1 MKTLVQYLFFVTVLT
16 LSTACQNKK
25 QNMDSIMEKKLPQ
38 FEWEENLNCPPGYPV
53 EVYRGGLEGNAAY
66 ASLSNG
72 TSTGLRGWGCSGSG
86 SSYGKKA
93 LPNRINCIWVS
104 YAERCL
110 YNIDSAIDYDKL
122 EQLFEEGYQDSSF
135 FFNGNGEYKKT
146 TFDTIIVG
154 FAPGGVCVIWAM
166 GAGRQVEIGRYKG
179 EKYVV
184 PQEEIAKLDNHE
196 SLLFSHAEY
205 ERIMNNTQIVPLA
218 IRQANAGKPIPYGL
232 WDTYRTRYSWRPVSV
247 IKEDGGIV
255 RGVGIECFNGENE
268 NLFDEDLIENK
279 YIKRGIPKSLGF
291 SWKDKKGQRYGG
303 SVDFDEEEIF
313 KVFNE
318 FYKDN
323 SEGEAELEFTINK
336 NNDFVTVLF
345 KKDGKDIRLRRTK
358 VTTYKSSLK

>member
-1 MKTLVQYLFFVTVLT
+1 MKTLAQHLFFVIVLT

-25 QNMDSIMEKKLPQ
+25 QNMDSIMDKKLPQ
-38 FEWEENLNCPPGYPV
+38 FEWVENLNCPPGYPV

-122 EQLFEEGYQDSSF
+122 EQLFEEGYPDSNRKF
-135 FFNGNGEYKKT
+135 GKRKT
-146 TFDTIIVG
+146 TFTTIIVG

-196 SLLFSHAEY
+196 SLLFSPAEY

-232 WDTYRTRYSWRPVSV
+232 WDTYRTRYTWKPVSV
-247 IKEDGGIV
+247 MKEDGGIV
-255 RGVGIECFNGENE
+255 DEIGIGCFNGENE
-268 NLFDEDLIENK
+268 NLFDESLTENK
-279 YIKRGIPKSLGF
+279 YDKRAVPNGLGF
-291 SWKDKKGQRYGG
+291 GWKDKKGQIYGG
-303 SVDFDEEEIF
+303 SVHFDEEEIF
-313 KVFNE
+313 KAFKE
-318 FYKDN
+318 IYKDN

-336 NNDFVTVLF
+336 NNDFVTVLL
-345 KKDGKDIRLRRTK
+345 KKGDKDIRLRRTK
-358 VTTYKSSLK
+358 VTTYESSLN